1 MVNLYLDAGRH
12 LLLHIFRKLLLER
25 IFAIAQSKFAPAER
39 SGAVKHDADNTGD
52 LAIRLDLQIGNPQHV
67 RRLIHRAGG
76 QNEGRTFIYLPD
88 ALGGGVLP
96 MQSAELG
103 IAFAG
108 VEERLFARYL
118 DDSDLVVQLTHIQVV
133 GYKEVV
139 ITVGYIGHVSLET
152 GSARQANE
160 EARNFIPIAA
170 FLCPDVRRRLDLDAE
185 RLVFFAAMLAREGR
199 IFNRHDCAVDF
210 LQFLDWRVRRTDH
223 PGRDAR
229 EFARI
234 HKPVYVLRPVLPL
247 GGPVFIGGSGNRVI
261 EKRAIG
267 IAVHRRHIV
276 LLGVSGNLRHIQAVG
291 LVRGSVNDL
300 GARRQIGCIRY
311 VSLHNAAVTVLE
323 RALAGQEEKV
333 RLAGIQRAL

>member
-25 IFAIAQSKFAPAER
+25 IFAIAQGKFAPAER

-96 MQSAELG
+96 MQSTELG

-118 DDSDLVVQLTHIQVV
+118 DDSDLVIQLTHIQIV

-139 ITVGYIGHVSLET
+139 ITVGHVAQVSLET
-152 GSARQANE
+152 GSPSKADE
-160 EARNFIPIAA
+160 EAGNFIPITS
-170 FLCPDVRRRLDLDAE
+170 FLLPDIQRCPDLDAQ
-185 RLVFFAAMLAREGR
+185 RLVLCVAAFAPEG
-199 IFNRHDCAVDF
+199 
-210 LQFLDWRVRRTDH
+210 
-223 PGRDAR
+223 
-229 EFARI
+229 
-234 HKPVYVLRPVLPL
+234 
-247 GGPVFIGGSGNRVI
+247 
-261 EKRAIG
+261 
-267 IAVHRRHIV
+267 
-276 LLGVSGNLRHIQAVG
+276 
-291 LVRGSVNDL
+291 
-300 GARRQIGCIRY
+300 
-311 VSLHNAAVTVLE
+311 
-323 RALAGQEEKV
+323 
-333 RLAGIQRAL
+333 